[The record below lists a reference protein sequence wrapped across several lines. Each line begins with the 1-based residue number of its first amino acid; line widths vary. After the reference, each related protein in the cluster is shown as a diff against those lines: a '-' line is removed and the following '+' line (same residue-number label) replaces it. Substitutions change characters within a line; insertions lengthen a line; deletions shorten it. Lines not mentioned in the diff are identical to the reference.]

1 MRRLLALILA
11 AVIPATIVLAAP
23 AGARTVVPPAPKLR
37 GAQSIAPSKPA
48 PAKAS
53 GGAGP
58 ITLWTAAGTDAAA
71 CRRACAQTRYFC
83 DANGGSDDCGSSWS
97 QCSAACTSPSL
108 TVNPLQGAGADN

>member
-83 DANGGSDDCGSSWS
+83 ESNASADDCASTWG
-97 QCSAACTSPSL
+97 QCSAACSSPNL
-108 TVNPLQGAGADN
+108 AATGLRGATE